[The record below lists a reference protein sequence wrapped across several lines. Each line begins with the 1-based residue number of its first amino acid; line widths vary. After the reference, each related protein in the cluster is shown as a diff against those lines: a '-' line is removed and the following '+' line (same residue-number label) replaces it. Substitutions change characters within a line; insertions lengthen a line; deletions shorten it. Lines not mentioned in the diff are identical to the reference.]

1 MRLCLVGSMFVL
13 VGSHNP
19 HLYEDVKKCRF
30 YVCVL
35 FSDWQIHTF
44 PRNLYG
50 TRCHVKYV
58 HFPLPVL
65 CLSWGV
71 YVDGQINRILGRV
84 GGSLDMWRG
93 RLLDSGFWQRRDG
106 HIDYRPASVQKKR
119 GERHRDERQTDGQ
132 RTSFND
138 RRKNPWDKTD
148 SI

>member
-1 MRLCLVGSMFVL
+1 MRLCLVGSMFVF

-65 CLSWGV
+65 CISWGV
-71 YVDGQINRILGRV
+71 YGLYGLVLQPQFHMVGQNDVTTSLSDIIPMDSLGREV
-84 GGSLDMWRG
+84 
-93 RLLDSGFWQRRDG
+93 
-106 HIDYRPASVQKKR
+106 
-119 GERHRDERQTDGQ
+119 
-132 RTSFND
+132 
-138 RRKNPWDKTD
+138 
-148 SI
+148 